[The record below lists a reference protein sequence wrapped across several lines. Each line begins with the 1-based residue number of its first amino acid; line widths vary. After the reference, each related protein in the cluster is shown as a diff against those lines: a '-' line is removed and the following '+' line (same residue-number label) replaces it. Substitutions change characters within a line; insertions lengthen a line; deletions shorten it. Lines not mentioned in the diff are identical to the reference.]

1 MKLFLV
7 FALSITIFTQ
17 NAFTQTKGS
26 ISGKVIDKSTQ
37 KPLYSANIALEGYKQ
52 VSND

>member
-26 ISGKVIDKSTQ
+26 ISGKVIDKSVGAVP
-37 KPLYSANIALEGYKQ
+37 KAVLEEKLN
-52 VSND
+52 SLM